1 MKATTNWGRPVECE
15 VCGNT
20 ELKGY
25 ESFTPPFANA
35 MNSRFIGWCDKHEAE
50 GIAAFH
56 KAVGYTDRVNQASS
70 NS

>member
-1 MKATTNWGRPVECE
+1 MKATNNWGRPVKCE

-25 ESFTPPFANA
+25 KSFTPPFANA
-35 MNSRFIGWCDKHEAE
+35 MNSVYVGWCKDHEAE
-50 GIAAFH
+50 GMAEYN
-56 KAVGYTDRVNQASS
+56 KGMGYTDRMNQASS